1 MQTRFIPDV
10 EMDQR
15 MMAGVVVGG
24 RGPSLSVLFIPGTL
38 LDLTE
43 QQPPSRNYTYDSPFH
58 AADDNCR
65 AAFVFSHEQ
74 GPSRCDFMVPG
85 TYEPASGGE

>member
-43 QQPPSRNYTYDSPFH
+43 KPAPSRNFFYYPPPPFTVTDDS
-58 AADDNCR
+58 
-65 AAFVFSHEQ
+65 AAFVLSREQ